1 MRSAMKL
8 GMFVFAACAA
18 SAAQGASEYRYTM
31 LFSGHV
37 GGEQVTRIADDG
49 SISSDFSYRENGR
62 GPDYKEKVWLAADG
76 TLRKF
81 AITGTSTFGSQV
93 NEHFERK
100 GDRAEWAG
108 IVDRGSMKIIGPAM
122 YVPIDSTL
130 EVASITLRALIHAP
144 SAKLPGIPG
153 GELSVI
159 KLTDS

>member
-49 SISSDFSYRENGR
+49 SITSDFSYRENGR

-76 TLRKF
+76 TLQRFK
-81 AITGTSTFGSQV
+81 ITGKSTFGSVV

-100 GDRAEWAG
+100 GDQVEWAG
-108 IVDRGSMKIIGPAM
+108 VVDHGSMKVTGPAL

-130 EVASITLRALIHAP
+130 EVASITVRALIRAP
-144 SAKLPGIPG
+144 ASK
-153 GELSVI
+153 
-159 KLTDS
+159 